1 MSSSTDLQIKLH
13 YQNIIDIWE
22 KFCVLHKELYDLTC
36 AEYLILLEGDLEKL
50 ESLIPNK
57 ENIIAEVNLIE
68 EQRAQVIIE
77 LNQINSQPDIIHK
90 ASDLI
95 HYFTSLETEN
105 NLFALKNLNDL
116 LIDIIERL
124 QEQNK
129 KNQLFLNKAML
140 SIQDLKQGFSG
151 KKVFTTYGSDG
162 MTRAINK

>member
-1 MSSSTDLQIKLH
+1 MSSSTDLQIGLH
-13 YQNIIDIWE
+13 YQSIVDIWE

-36 AEYLILLEGDLEKL
+36 DEYLILLEGDLEKL

-68 EQRAQVIIE
+68 DQRSQIIKE
-77 LNQINSQPDIIHK
+77 LNQISSQSTITHK

-95 HYFTSLETEN
+95 HYFNSLETKN

-124 QEQNK
+124 QDQNK

>member
-1 MSSSTDLQIKLH
+1 
-13 YQNIIDIWE
+13 
-22 KFCVLHKELYDLTC
+22 
-36 AEYLILLEGDLEKL
+36 
-50 ESLIPNK
+50 
-57 ENIIAEVNLIE
+57 
-68 EQRAQVIIE
+68 
-77 LNQINSQPDIIHK
+77 LNQISSPTNIINK

-95 HYFTSLETEN
+95 HYFHDLESEN

-124 QEQNK
+124 QDQNK

-162 MTRAINK
+162 MTKAINK